1 MLEDNSSAALVW
13 ESVEPL
19 LPQRTADKIRVVN
32 WDENLDGMAIR
43 LLAKGGELSD
53 ALGLAFP
60 TLSALEKMVLAA
72 KLTSLFKNEVSSM
85 TISLNSTSI
94 PYDDKDDTSKNSTA
108 EKKNDENDPATMAAV
123 TAAAVALSS
132 IPTPNVPLSM
142 GSENDQK
149 TTNSIKDEKSNTG
162 LDENE
167 KKRKIGESLSSS
179 SSNVSKSASFIDDC
193 DNDTKRVCTQTS
205 NVSNPQKKDTSTNCG
220 KDVEIVK
227 VDEFEIISA
236 TAAIQSLAR
245 ARLLYR
251 PAQPRFHSKIT
262 MTRAEQRA
270 AAREQS
276 EQPTNNSQPPSSN
289 SSQHD
294 DNTENIDSDD
304 DEMEEDEEEEE
315 LPKPPVVIDPES
327 GKTLRRSARSTR
339 CPSHLRNSILEAP
352 GLRLEQAQHLDTFQ
366 IDHMNKR
373 KAKKEKNDKDQ
384 DDEDE
389 RKPRGGYRRELVA
402 GSRQHPGNRPLF
414 PLELQAMFKDERCRN
429 IIEFDPVTSIIRVL
443 DIERFEAEVMP
454 RHFNTYTHK
463 TFQRQM
469 SYYNFMC
476 CDEEGRST
484 HKTIKR
490 ISKLCYRHRT
500 IDLKHVDDF
509 TKVTRVN
516 VKPRI
521 RPRKGKRRRLEAEL
535 ASKHRPSKQQNTS
548 SYDHISSSSQR
559 GVLSTIISQ
568 SAVSTGLRDSSHASR
583 RIVSSMLPSS
593 SCAEEDSY
601 SSSSSVSDHADSKA
615 ATTNDTTTNADW
627 QDDSAHQLL
636 LQIRNFPRRT
646 EK

>member
-1 MLEDNSSAALVW
+1 MSTFQRPVKVAVSSTLPTDASQSKEMYHAIAPSFALKATVLLLLLGQNTSYTLLRRYSMASLKEKYDPQEVLLMGELFKLIFSVAMTWSDPSPSDAGPGGHLFERLSYLTIHSGKMMALAGIYGTMNVLSFVAIRRIDAAVFTVCAQLKILTTAAFSVLILKRRLTPTKWRALVQL
-13 ESVEPL
+13 VL
-19 LPQRTADKIRVVN
+19 GCILVTVPQISHKHT
-32 WDENLDGMAIR
+32 
-43 LLAKGGELSD
+43 
-53 ALGLAFP
+53 
-60 TLSALEKMVLAA
+60 
-72 KLTSLFKNEVSSM
+72 TS
-85 TISLNSTSI
+85 
-94 PYDDKDDTSKNSTA
+94 
-108 EKKNDENDPATMAAV
+108 
-123 TAAAVALSS
+123 
-132 IPTPNVPLSM
+132 
-142 GSENDQK
+142 
-149 TTNSIKDEKSNTG
+149 
-162 LDENE
+162 
-167 KKRKIGESLSSS
+167 
-179 SSNVSKSASFIDDC
+179 
-193 DNDTKRVCTQTS
+193 
-205 NVSNPQKKDTSTNCG
+205 
-220 KDVEIVK
+220 
-227 VDEFEIISA
+227 
-236 TAAIQSLAR
+236 
-245 ARLLYR
+245 
-251 PAQPRFHSKIT
+251 
-262 MTRAEQRA
+262 
-270 AAREQS
+270 
-276 EQPTNNSQPPSSN
+276 
-289 SSQHD
+289 
-294 DNTENIDSDD
+294 
-304 DEMEEDEEEEE
+304 EEEEEEEEE

-429 IIEFDPVTSIIRVL
+429 IIEFDPVTSVIRVL

-469 SYYNFMC
+469 RYYDFIC
-476 CDEEGRST
+476 CDDEGRS
-484 HKTIKR
+484 KR
-490 ISKLCYRHRT
+490 LKKESDSKLCYIHRT
-500 IDLKHVDDF
+500 IDIKHVDDF
-509 TKVTRVN
+509 STVTRAKA
-516 VKPRI
+516 KPRI

>member
-1 MLEDNSSAALVW
+1 MAAL
-13 ESVEPL
+13 
-19 LPQRTADKIRVVN
+19 
-32 WDENLDGMAIR
+32 
-43 LLAKGGELSD
+43 
-53 ALGLAFP
+53 
-60 TLSALEKMVLAA
+60 
-72 KLTSLFKNEVSSM
+72 
-85 TISLNSTSI
+85 
-94 PYDDKDDTSKNSTA
+94 
-108 EKKNDENDPATMAAV
+108 
-123 TAAAVALSS
+123 TAAAVALSN

-179 SSNVSKSASFIDDC
+179 SSNVSKSASFIDDR

-205 NVSNPQKKDTSTNCG
+205 NVSNPQKKDTSTNRG

-236 TAAIQSLAR
+236 TSAIQSLAR

-270 AAREQS
+270 AAREQP
-276 EQPTNNSQPPSSN
+276 EQPTNNSQPQSSN

-429 IIEFDPVTSIIRVL
+429 IIEFDPVEAPGLRLEQAQHLDTFQIDHMNKRKAKKAKKAKKEKKEKKEQKEKNDNDQDDEDPTEPRKVYQRELVPGSRMHPGNRPLFPLELQAMFKDERCRNIIEFDPVTSVIRVL